1 VTSVVWNLSLCKW
14 QSTDGAY
21 FTGHCSHC
29 DLPNAKR
36 AERKRV
42 WMTESKRRPSSSFLP
57 LTSQG
62 SPHLRYAICKAKYL
76 TRATLLNQV
85 IPVLLSSGVVTV
97 LWRRYP
103 ITFLDLVGAIYIRSL
118 DPNFISFYIG
128 EADAGCCVVALFVYS
143 LFLIDSGHPL
153 WSVFTIRTNGLRASS
168 IPENGVDGISSGVP
182 SPSRRT
188 QPRSESYRRVK
199 GPE

>member
-1 VTSVVWNLSLCKW
+1 MRVAIHRR
-14 QSTDGAY
+14 AY

-29 DLPNAKR
+29 DLPNTKR

-42 WMTESKRRPSSSFLP
+42 WMTDSPKGDLVKLLP

-62 SPHLRYAICKAKYL
+62 SPHLRHAICKAKYL
-76 TRATLLNQV
+76 L
-85 IPVLLSSGVVTV
+85 VLLFSTKLSRFCCLRESSRFFG
-97 LWRRYP
+97 RRYP

-118 DPNFISFYIG
+118 DPNLISFYIG
-128 EADAGCCVVALFVYS
+128 EADAGCCVVALFCLFSVSDRQWASS
-143 LFLIDSGHPL
+143 LERFYHQ
-153 WSVFTIRTNGLRASS
+153 NEGLRASY
-168 IPENGVDGISSGVP
+168 IPENGVDGITSGVL

-188 QPRSESYRRVK
+188 QPRSESYRKVK